1 MIAMFADLD
10 VGAIEA
16 ILCDADGCLFPSE
29 EPAFAAS
36 AVVTNE
42 LLAELGGS
50 RRFDAEDLRIKTS
63 GRNFR
68 TTAPTLALEEGHHL
82 DGDVLE
88 RWVEV
93 EQRRVTAHLAEV
105 LRPDPEVAEPLT
117 RLSSLRPLALVSSSA
132 IARVSACL
140 EATGLADLFP
150 AEARFSAESS
160 LPLPTSKPDPAI
172 YRFATEQLGIA
183 PGNGLAIEDTAP
195 GVSAAVAAGIPTLGN
210 LMFVPEPECPDRIDA
225 LRAAGATG
233 LIYAWRHLELLLSG
247 QRQPYHPRSF
257 SSNSLRARIS
267 CSSGTGSR
275 RAL

>member
-10 VGAIEA
+10 LRAIEA

-50 RRFDAEDLRIKTS
+50 RRFDAEDLRAKTS

-68 TTAPTLALEEGHHL
+68 ITAPALALEEGHQL

-88 RWVEV
+88 RWIEL
-93 EQRRVTAHLAEV
+93 EQRRVTAYLAEV
-105 LRPDPEVAEPLT
+105 LCPDPEVAEPLT
-117 RLSSLRPLALVSSSA
+117 RLSSLRSLALVSSSA
-132 IARVSACL
+132 IARISACL
-140 EATGLADLFP
+140 EATALADLFP

-172 YRFATEQLGIA
+172 YRFATERLGIA
-183 PGNGLAIEDTAP
+183 PENGLAIEDTAP

-210 LMFVPEPECPDRIDA
+210 VMFVPEPECPDRIDA
-225 LRAAGATG
+225 LRAAGAGGVIHT
-233 LIYAWRHLELLLSG
+233 WRQLELLLSG
-247 QRQPYHPRSF
+247 QRQPS
-257 SSNSLRARIS
+257 RAS
-267 CSSGTGSR
+267 VAEC
-275 RAL
+275 